1 MPTTARVA
9 RIHEYG
15 PPEVLRFEDI
25 VVGEPGDD
33 EALIRNT
40 VIGLNFV
47 DVYYRRGSLPVPAFP
62 AIIGDEAGGVVE
74 AVGKNVKNV
83 SVGDRVVYGDIAF
96 GAYATARLHPADR
109 LVRIPAGVS
118 DDRAASAFLKGL
130 TARYLLKEVLE
141 LRPGDTVLYH
151 AAAGGVGQIFVQ
163 WAKALGLKVI
173 GTVSSDAKAKLAR
186 HAGCDHVINYSSEDF
201 VAEALAFTAGNGV
214 AAVFDSVGADTFRG
228 SLAVLRPRGTLV
240 QFGKASGFPEPVD
253 PFELAPRAL
262 YLTWPI
268 LPHYTSTAADWALY
282 GGAVAGGQ
290 AKAAGGCDIIA
301 PVRDAIRNSAGPR
314 PSGDNLPAPSKP
326 GGRSFAAPL
335 GRTSPAGVVLALS
348 RRRCAPPR

>member
-1 MPTTARVA
+1 MIAGALKAKCHANHRESR

-62 AIIGDEAGGVVE
+62 AIIGDDVAGVVE

-118 DDRAASAFLKGL
+118 DDQAASAFLKGL
-130 TARYLLKEVLE
+130 TARYLLKEVL
-141 LRPGDTVLYH
+141 
-151 AAAGGVGQIFVQ
+151 
-163 WAKALGLKVI
+163 
-173 GTVSSDAKAKLAR
+173 SST
-186 HAGCDHVINYSSEDF
+186 G
-201 VAEALAFTAGNGV
+201 
-214 AAVFDSVGADTFRG
+214 
-228 SLAVLRPRGTLV
+228 
-240 QFGKASGFPEPVD
+240 
-253 PFELAPRAL
+253 
-262 YLTWPI
+262 
-268 LPHYTSTAADWALY
+268 
-282 GGAVAGGQ
+282 
-290 AKAAGGCDIIA
+290 
-301 PVRDAIRNSAGPR
+301 
-314 PSGDNLPAPSKP
+314 
-326 GGRSFAAPL
+326 
-335 GRTSPAGVVLALS
+335 
-348 RRRCAPPR
+348 

>member
-47 DVYYRRGSLPVPAFP
+47 DVYYRRGTLPVPAFP
-62 AIIGDEAGGVVE
+62 AIIGDEAAGVVE

-118 DDRAASAFLKGL
+118 DNQAASAFLKGL

-201 VAEALAFTAGNGV
+201 VAEAL
-214 AAVFDSVGADTFRG
+214 
-228 SLAVLRPRGTLV
+228 
-240 QFGKASGFPEPVD
+240 D

-268 LPHYTSTAADWALY
+268 LPHYTSTAEDLAIAAADLF
-282 GGAVAGGQ
+282 
-290 AKAAGGCDIIA
+290 
-301 PVRDAIRNSAGPR
+301 DAIATGILKVD
-314 PSGDNLPAPSKP
+314 PSNLYPFSQLIEAHHDLEERRTT
-326 GGRSFAAPL
+326 GAA
-335 GRTSPAGVVLALS
+335 VLRVTA
-348 RRRCAPPR
+348 ADVP

>member
-62 AIIGDEAGGVVE
+62 AIIGDEAAGVVE

-109 LVRIPAGVS
+109 LVRIPAGV
-118 DDRAASAFLKGL
+118 
-130 TARYLLKEVLE
+130 
-141 LRPGDTVLYH
+141 
-151 AAAGGVGQIFVQ
+151 
-163 WAKALGLKVI
+163 
-173 GTVSSDAKAKLAR
+173 
-186 HAGCDHVINYSSEDF
+186 
-201 VAEALAFTAGNGV
+201 
-214 AAVFDSVGADTFRG
+214 FDSVGADTFRG

-240 QFGKASGFPEPVD
+240 QFGKASGSPEPVD
-253 PFELAPRAL
+253 PFKLAPRAL

-268 LPHYTSTAADWALY
+268 LPHYTSTAEDLAIAAADLF
-282 GGAVAGGQ
+282 
-290 AKAAGGCDIIA
+290 
-301 PVRDAIRNSAGPR
+301 DAIATGI
-314 PSGDNLPAPSKP
+314 
-326 GGRSFAAPL
+326 
-335 GRTSPAGVVLALS
+335 
-348 RRRCAPPR
+348 

>member
-62 AIIGDEAGGVVE
+62 AIIGDEAAGVVE

-118 DDRAASAFLKGL
+118 DDQAASAFLKGL

-201 VAEALAFTAGNGV
+201 
-214 AAVFDSVGADTFRG
+214 DSVGADTFRG

-240 QFGKASGFPEPVD
+240 QFGKASGFPEPLD

-262 YLTWPI
+262 YLT
-268 LPHYTSTAADWALY
+268 
-282 GGAVAGGQ
+282 
-290 AKAAGGCDIIA
+290 
-301 PVRDAIRNSAGPR
+301 
-314 PSGDNLPAPSKP
+314 
-326 GGRSFAAPL
+326 
-335 GRTSPAGVVLALS
+335 LS
-348 RRRCAPPR
+348 LIHI